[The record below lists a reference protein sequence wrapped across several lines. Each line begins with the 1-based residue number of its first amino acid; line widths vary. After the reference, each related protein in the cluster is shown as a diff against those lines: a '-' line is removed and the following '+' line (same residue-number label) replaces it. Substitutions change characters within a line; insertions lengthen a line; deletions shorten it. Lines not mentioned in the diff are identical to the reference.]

1 MTDMT
6 VVRGSIGDNA
16 VLGDP
21 RWAGAYGVDADYVA
35 DQNCKICVFLTED
48 IRVAAP
54 GLLTS
59 STLFSTNL

>member
-1 MTDMT
+1 MTNS
-6 VVRGSIGDNA
+6 RGSIGDNA

-48 IRVAAP
+48 IRVSPIAS
-54 GLLTS
+54 LLMS
-59 STLFSTNL
+59 RDDLLRLQSP